1 MSTLSIN
8 LLPDERLRR
17 FEQKSQKRTAII
29 VMIAGV
35 ASCAVLLVIGLI
47 VVTAQGLRINALTK
61 SIQEKHEN
69 IKQIENVDDIL
80 LTQQRLSVLSGL
92 YGQRVKLSAFFAVIQ
107 SIAPQDIS
115 ISSLTLAEGNL
126 ITISGTAKDY
136 LTASKLA
143 KAMEVSG
150 TAGAD
155 GKTAPHF
162 SNVVLSGL
170 TADQSTGRVS
180 FTISAVA
187 SSGVINGQE

>member
-1 MSTLSIN
+1 MSVN
-8 LLPDERLRR
+8 LLPDERLKR
-17 FEQKSQKRTAII
+17 FEQKSQKRMAII
-29 VMIAGV
+29 SMIAVV
-35 ASCAVLLVIGLI
+35 AVCAALLVLG
-47 VVTAQGLRINALTK
+47 VVVVSAQGLGISALTK
-61 SIQEKHEN
+61 SIYEKNEN
-69 IKQIENVDDIL
+69 IKSIPNVDDIL

-92 YGQRVKLSAFFAVIQ
+92 YAQRVKLSAFFGVIQ

-115 ISSLTLAEGNL
+115 IRSLALGDGNV

-143 KAMEVSG
+143 KAMEQSG
-150 TAGAD
+150 APSID
-155 GKTAPHF
+155 GKQVKPYF

-170 TADQSTGRVS
+170 TADQTTGRVS